1 MNHPS
6 LLAFGYSY
14 LPEDGA
20 EPSYDTI
27 NVHNLEHFQV
37 LTLKEIDVTLLDV
50 HHVDASDDSLITD
63 VIWNKDH
70 NPQPYTDEMAHD
82 SWIDAIGG

>member
-20 EPSYDTI
+20 EPSYDTV
-27 NVHNLEHFQV
+27 NAHNLAAFQAI
-37 LTLKEIDVTLLDV
+37 TLKEIDVTLLDV
-50 HHVDASDDSLITD
+50 QHVAESDESLITD

-70 NPQPYTDEMAHD
+70 NPQPYTDVWANN
-82 SWIDAIGG
+82 SWIDNG

>member
-20 EPSYDTI
+20 EPSYDTV
-27 NVHNLEHFQV
+27 NATDLAHFQV

-50 HHVDASDDSLITD
+50 HHVAASDDSLITD

-70 NPQPYTDEMAHD
+70 SNNVPYCDYFAEY
-82 SWIDAIGG
+82 SWSKEYE